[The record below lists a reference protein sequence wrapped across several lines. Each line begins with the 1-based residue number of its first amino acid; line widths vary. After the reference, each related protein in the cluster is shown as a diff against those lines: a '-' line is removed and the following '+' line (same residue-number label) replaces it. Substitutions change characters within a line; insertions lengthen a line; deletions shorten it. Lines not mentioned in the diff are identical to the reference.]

1 MFSYA
6 TIDDFDPAGK
16 RVLVRSDLNV
26 PLQDGEIS
34 DDFRIR
40 AALPTLEQLAGAG
53 AVVIVTSHLGR
64 PERKTKKL
72 SLAPVASRMAD
83 LASVPVS
90 FVGSLVGKAAREAAA
105 SAEPGTI
112 LVLENTRFEKGETAN
127 DEKLGEKLSAL
138 AEVFV
143 LDAFGTAHR
152 AHASTVG
159 VGDHLPSYA
168 GPLLVRE
175 LQAMEKL
182 LDEPQRPF
190 VVLLGGAKVSDKIGV
205 LTSLLPRVDAMLIGG
220 GMCFT
225 LMAAAGIGVGTSM
238 LEEEMIPEMRR
249 LLQSAGGAKISL
261 PEDLVVAAEFAEEA
275 EPSVV
280 SSGGIPPDAMGL
292 DIGPATAERY
302 SNIVGQARSVFW
314 NGPMGVFEWQAFR
327 AGTEAVARALADTE
341 AYSVV
346 GGGDSVA
353 ALRMFGLED
362 AVSFVSTG
370 GGAGLEL
377 LEGKDLPGVEML
389 ARWEK
394 QVRTPGAQEPA
405 TTEEAS

>member
-1 MFSYA
+1 
-6 TIDDFDPAGK
+6 
-16 RVLVRSDLNV
+16 
-26 PLQDGEIS
+26 
-34 DDFRIR
+34 
-40 AALPTLEQLAGAG
+40 
-53 AVVIVTSHLGR
+53 
-64 PERKTKKL
+64 
-72 SLAPVASRMAD
+72 
-83 LASVPVS
+83 
-90 FVGSLVGKAAREAAA
+90 
-105 SAEPGTI
+105 
-112 LVLENTRFEKGETAN
+112 
-127 DEKLGEKLSAL
+127 
-138 AEVFV
+138 
-143 LDAFGTAHR
+143 
-152 AHASTVG
+152 
-159 VGDHLPSYA
+159 
-168 GPLLVRE
+168 
-175 LQAMEKL
+175 
-182 LDEPQRPF
+182 
-190 VVLLGGAKVSDKIGV
+190 
-205 LTSLLPRVDAMLIGG
+205 
-220 GMCFT
+220 MCFT

-280 SSGGIPPDAMGL
+280 SSGRIPPDAMGL